1 MPRSIWKGTVSF
13 GLVTIPVSLYT
24 ATEDKDVHF
33 HQLHKTDG
41 SRVEYKKF
49 CAEEQV
55 EIENDDIIKG
65 YEYGKG
71 RYVTVESK
79 DLESIPVSTTHSV
92 EILEFVDLPEVDPI
106 YFQKSYYLEPQS
118 GAAKPYALLREAM
131 QRSNKTALAKVVLR
145 DKEHLATVRV
155 YGDALVLE
163 TLFYPDEIRDANQL
177 EGLTGSNVTDKEVQM
192 AINLIEAL
200 AGEFDPSKYKDEYR
214 DALLDMINQ
223 KVEGKPIEE
232 APAAKP
238 TAKVMD
244 LMDALRASVE
254 AASKPAAHNEAPA
267 RRKTKAA

>member
-1 MPRSIWKGTVSF
+1 MRSIWKGTVSF

-24 ATEDKDVHF
+24 ATEDKDVRF
-33 HQLHKTDG
+33 HMLHKTDG

-49 CAEEQV
+49 CAEEHV
-55 EIENDDIIKG
+55 ELENDDIVKG

-71 RYVTVESK
+71 RYVTVEAK
-79 DLESIPVSTTHSV
+79 EMDSIPLSTSHAV

-106 YFQKSYYLEPQS
+106 YFQKSYYLEPQQ

-155 YGDALVLE
+155 YGEALVLE
-163 TLFYPDEIRDANQL
+163 TLFYPDEIRDAKQL
-177 EGLTGSNVTDKEVQM
+177 EGLTGANVNDKEVQM

-200 AGEFDPSKYKDEYR
+200 AGEFDPSKYQDNYR
-214 DALLDMINQ
+214 EALLDLINQ
-223 KVEGKPIEE
+223 KIEGKPVDQ

-244 LMDALRASVE
+244 LMEALRASVE
-254 AASKPAAHNEAPA
+254 AASKPAASEAPA
-267 RRKTKAA
+267 RRKTRAA

>member
-1 MPRSIWKGTVSF
+1 
-13 GLVTIPVSLYT
+13 
-24 ATEDKDVHF
+24 
-33 HQLHKTDG
+33 
-41 SRVEYKKF
+41 
-49 CAEEQV
+49 
-55 EIENDDIIKG
+55 
-65 YEYGKG
+65 
-71 RYVTVESK
+71 
-79 DLESIPVSTTHSV
+79 
-92 EILEFVDLPEVDPI
+92 
-106 YFQKSYYLEPQS
+106 
-118 GAAKPYALLREAM
+118 
-131 QRSNKTALAKVVLR
+131 LR